1 MKKNIIS
8 IIILII
14 IIMTSIYHFKNKLDN
29 SDVFDNIGEMNFTE
43 LNRYMYDGQE
53 LIQKIVPAKDNF
65 FKIKIYFDVEQ
76 IYTSLEYTSLYWEVY
91 LKDSNNNI
99 IQKYKYEKVFIEK
112 ENSITFQFDS
122 INDSMNKEYYLVIKS
137 FKSGV
142 TLPITMAKNNDQDNY
157 NLWINGE
164 LSEMILPYRT
174 YYEKSYDD
182 FEVNEYLFIM
192 FVILPIFLILY
203 LFIRKYYNR
212 LSLHNEY
219 MIIALVISM
228 FMILLTRPYN
238 GNDEV
243 YHWAR
248 IYELSNGNLTSDI
261 IDGWPYTMVDEGLF
275 YFEKY
280 NEIGNIINTSSN
292 NELIDMQYTSVYSP
306 ISYLP
311 QIIGLNIAKVILPNS
326 FYWSYFIRI
335 TQAIFCII
343 CTYFAIKWIPV
354 GKKIVFFIGL
364 LPTYIQATSLISA
377 DACLVSSSILF
388 IAKILQVSLSKD
400 KIKRKDYILLFILS
414 ATLALSKLVYIPLC
428 LLLLFIPYKRKEGK
442 KEIGIILILTLCITI
457 LWNGIA
463 LNSLMQGQG
472 INTTY
477 YIRNILQNPLNFLQ
491 ITLYSFFNQI
501 GNHISDL
508 FGGQNKWYS
517 NTIYDS
523 TIIPLLFFILYIY
536 LTFNEDKDILNK
548 KEKRYLGI
556 ILIIT
561 YVLISTSLYISCTP
575 IYHDEIIG
583 IQGRYLL
590 PFLLPIYFLIPKGNK
605 KTKINLSIFFIF
617 MYFIYYLNYI
627 IMYV

>member
-1 MKKNIIS
+1 MKKKLMY
-8 IIILII
+8 IILFIVI
-14 IIMTSIYHFKNKLDN
+14 LITHFYSYYRVSKNDYVYGHYTEMEINELEDYVYRDEVIVQKIAAKEDNFYKVKLYLNGIRDSVYENDECKELYAVFSIEDENHNVIEKYKVSRVFLEEDGTVPFVFKPIEDSKGKIYYLKLESYKNQNINMKFAVNNTQEQYEMWIDDKLTDN
-29 SDVFDNIGEMNFTE
+29 SLLYLTSYKTDYDN
-43 LNRYMYDGQE
+43 
-53 LIQKIVPAKDNF
+53 
-65 FKIKIYFDVEQ
+65 
-76 IYTSLEYTSLYWEVY
+76 S
-91 LKDSNNNI
+91 
-99 IQKYKYEKVFIEK
+99 
-112 ENSITFQFDS
+112 
-122 INDSMNKEYYLVIKS
+122 
-137 FKSGV
+137 
-142 TLPITMAKNNDQDNY
+142 
-157 NLWINGE
+157 
-164 LSEMILPYRT
+164 
-174 YYEKSYDD
+174 
-182 FEVNEYLFIM
+182 
-192 FVILPIFLILY
+192 IFLIVTFIISCIFISLTIIFIKMKFNMEKQY
-203 LFIRKYYNR
+203 LFLAICISFLMIF
-212 LSLHNEY
+212 LSSPFAGHDE
-219 MIIALVISM
+219 IS
-228 FMILLTRPYN
+228 
-238 GNDEV
+238 
-243 YHWAR
+243 HWGR
-248 IYELSNGNLTSDI
+248 VYELSRGNLISDVKDDWLYASVPNADI
-261 IDGWPYTMVDEGLF
+261 GFG
-275 YFEKY
+275 KY
-280 NEIGNIINTSSN
+280 SEISLHMNPNGQDTK
-292 NELIDMQYTSVYSP
+292 IDMQYTSVYSP

-326 FYWSYFIRI
+326 FYWSYFVRI

-472 INTTY
+472 GNTSY
-477 YIRNILQNPLNFLQ
+477 YIKEILTNPIHFLQ
-491 ITLYSFFNQI
+491 ITFYSFFNQI

-508 FGGQNKWYS
+508 FGGQNRWQS
-517 NTIYDS
+517 NIIYDS

-548 KEKRYLGI
+548 KEKRYLSI

-617 MYFIYYLNYI
+617 MYFAYYLNYI